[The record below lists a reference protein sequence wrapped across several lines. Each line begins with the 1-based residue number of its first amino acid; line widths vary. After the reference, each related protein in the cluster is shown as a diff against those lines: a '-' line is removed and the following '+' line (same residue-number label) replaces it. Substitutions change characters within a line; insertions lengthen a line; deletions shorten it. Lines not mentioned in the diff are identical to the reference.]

1 MGLDIKRTSPH
12 LSAGAPQQELDAWA
26 DDWSYRYFRSLLA
39 ALIDKFDVCRMSDAP
54 KFLESEP
61 PDRPRAIVRH
71 DIDVSVRRALPMA
84 EIEAELGVR
93 ATYMVIPTS
102 ALYSLEDPWVRYALR
117 RLVTLGHDV
126 GLHID
131 LTPEQR
137 AAGGEMIQMAMPS
150 IAAAR
155 EELGAIL
162 AEPVETI
169 SYHRPP
175 SEVVKSP
182 LLTPDGMTNAYATEL
197 MGWYLSDSRARWRE
211 GNPLRALEQPGRG
224 PLLQILIHPI
234 WWGEEHASPEDRL
247 QQLFEEE
254 TRMASHLGVSF
265 DQRLM
270 AAGLGIDRTGLTPEQ
285 MALL

>member
-1 MGLDIKRTSPH
+1 MVIDRRNLV
-12 LSAGAPQQELDAWA
+12 LQESGAWA

-39 ALIDKFDVCRMSDAP
+39 ALVDRFDVCRMSDAP
-54 KFLESEP
+54 EFLKRETFS
-61 PDRPRAIVRH
+61 RPRAIVRH

-102 ALYSLEDPWVRYALR
+102 TLYSLEDPWVRYALR

-137 AAGGEMIQMAMPS
+137 AAGGEMIHMAMPS

-155 EELGAIL
+155 EELRPIL
-162 AEPVETI
+162 AEPVKTI

-175 SEVVKSP
+175 AQVIKSS
-182 LLTPDGMTNAYATEL
+182 LLTPDGMINAYASEL
-197 MGWYLSDSRARWRE
+197 MGWYLSDSRGRWRE
-211 GNPLRALEQPGRG
+211 GNPLCALEQPGRG

-254 TRMASHLGVSF
+254 TRMAPYPGASF
-265 DQRLM
+265 DQRLT
-270 AAGLGIDRTGLTPEQ
+270 AAGLGIDRAGLAQERPGS
-285 MALL
+285 LP